1 MSESEYD
8 YEYEWD
14 ARYCYP
20 GSFVLKNK
28 LNIFDK
34 EALMVAEREIT
45 AATIIKIKDRP
56 VRGRFDFKHLK
67 DIHRAIF
74 RDIYAWAGTPRTVDI
89 AKGDAFCL
97 SQHIASY
104 AEGLFAQLKS
114 ENFLAENTQAEM
126 PERLTH
132 YLSEINVLH
141 PFREGNG
148 RTQRVFIE
156 YLAECAGF
164 DVDFSQV
171 TGKEMIEASVLS
183 FRCKYEMMTEMFQ
196 RILSP
201 IAPQEQ
207 QAFRKRIGIDERD
220 RERGCDEAR

>member
-1 MSESEYD
+1 MSESEFG

-14 ARYCYP
+14 AKYCYP

-34 EALMVAEREIT
+34 DALVVAEREIT
-45 AATIIKIKDRP
+45 ATTILQIKDSP
-56 VRGRFDFKHLK
+56 IRGKFDFKHLK

-74 RDIYAWAGTPRTVDI
+74 CDIYAWAGTPRTVDI

-97 SQHIASY
+97 SQHIGSY
-104 AEGLFAQLKS
+104 AEGLFAQLKK
-114 ENFLAENTQAEM
+114 ENFLAEKTQDEM
-126 PERLTH
+126 PERLAY
-132 YLSEINVLH
+132 YLSEVNVLH

-156 YLAECAGF
+156 YLAQYAGF
-164 DVDFSQV
+164 SADFSQV

-183 FRCKYEMMTEMFQ
+183 FRSKYEMMTEMFR

-201 IAPQEQ
+201 LAPQEQ
-207 QAFRKRIGIDERD
+207 QAFCKRIGIN
-220 RERGCDEAR
+220 ERGYERE

>member
-1 MSESEYD
+1 VSEYD

-14 ARYCYP
+14 AKYCYP

-28 LNIFDK
+28 FDIRNA
-34 EALMVAEREIT
+34 EELSTAERRSTAFNILEIMDSP
-45 AATIIKIKDRP
+45 I
-56 VRGRFDFKHLK
+56 RGRFDFKHLR
-67 DIHRAIF
+67 DIHRTIF
-74 RDIYAWAGTPRTVDI
+74 CDVYTWAGTPRTVDI

-97 SQHIASY
+97 SQHIGSY
-104 AEGLFAQLKS
+104 AENLFAQLKQ
-114 ENFLAENTQAEM
+114 EHFLAEKTQAEM
-126 PERLTH
+126 PKRLTY

-156 YLAECAGF
+156 YLAQYAGF
-164 DVDFSQV
+164 SVDFSQV
-171 TGKEMIEASVLS
+171 TGKEMIEASALS

-201 IAPQEQ
+201 LLPLEQ
-207 QAFRKRIGIDERD
+207 QAFHQKIGIDERNHK
-220 RERGCDEAR
+220 RG

>member
-14 ARYCYP
+14 AKYCYP
-20 GSFVLKNK
+20 GSFVLKNR
-28 LNIFDK
+28 LNISDK
-34 EALMVAEREIT
+34 EALVVAEREIT
-45 AATIIKIKDRP
+45 AATILQIKERP
-56 VRGRFDFKHLK
+56 VRGRFDFKHLR

-74 RDIYAWAGTPRTVDI
+74 QDIYTWAGTPRTVDI

-97 SQHIASY
+97 SQHIGSY
-104 AEGLFAQLKS
+104 AESLFAQLKQ
-114 ENFLAENTQAEM
+114 ERFLADKTQDEM
-126 PERLTH
+126 PERLTW

-156 YLAECAGF
+156 YLAQYAGF
-164 DVDFSQV
+164 SVDFSQV

-183 FRCKYEMMTEMFQ
+183 FHSKYEMMTEMFQ

-201 IAPQEQ
+201 VSLQEQ
-207 QAFRKRIGIDERD
+207 EAFRKRVGIDKRNH
-220 RERGCDEAR
+220 ERG